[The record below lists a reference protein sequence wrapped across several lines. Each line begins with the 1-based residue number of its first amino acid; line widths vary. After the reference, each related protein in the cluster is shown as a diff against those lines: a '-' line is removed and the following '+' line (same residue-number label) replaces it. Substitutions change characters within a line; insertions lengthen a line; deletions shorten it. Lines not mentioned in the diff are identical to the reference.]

1 MRIVKKKLTL
11 VLASLSIMAMTS
23 ITLGSISAFAD
34 EVAPVSTST
43 TVDKVAFT
51 MAKGAS
57 VRLAQ
62 DGNYGIRYAIE
73 MSKTDYEALMLNV
86 GEGEDKAY
94 SEVSFGVLIAPK
106 SYDTAKPLREHT
118 FDGDLVYDWAEKDE
132 TGKWVYNGTKT
143 RIANFSTTG
152 LTQSTEPKKTDVMT
166 YYGSLTNILSANM
179 TLDFVGV
186 GYMKYTTNGDTPTT
200 DYIFTADNENTRSIA
215 YVASATL
222 NANDPQYSSY
232 ESTLKN
238 YVEKGIDGETLAFNE
253 DTTSLT
259 ALSAEN
265 QTQDLSLNTTT
276 NLNVKWTSS
285 DTDVATVENGTLTWK
300 KEGDVTVT
308 ANIGAAFTCSKELSS
323 YDANSG
329 NLTQWNRAFGADGVT
344 ASNVPTHN
352 SLAMSKEH
360 TLPWDEYAIKYT
372 RNLWEG
378 SYSGIGSV
386 NLNQA
391 YEKDISGYDKIS
403 FSVYAEVDE
412 SKGFTPKLY
421 MYNGN
426 ATTRLPLSSN
436 DWTHIVFYRSS
447 STLWCIEGA
456 EYGIY
461 ITETDISNLNI
472 YFAYGEEPRTSSG
485 SNPAST
491 FYVSTLRASKN
502 ATVTMPTAIFTDT
515 AVDVPTV
522 SYDGSTEGVTTE
534 LYIDGSTTANND
546 STMTFD
552 TEGTH
557 TLLFKVMKDG
567 KFVTYFEKTIEVNEK
582 GNLTGWNKQIDT
594 SGFTYNS
601 KGGTATL
608 ASVAA
613 TDLSAEVSA
622 SAPGDAYYLC
632 YTHANANESIWVGTF
647 VEKDISQYSK
657 FSFWVYTTEKTTVLF
672 ANNQLNTES
681 WGISVAA
688 NTWTKITFMRKTNTT
703 ADGNGR
709 KEWLMVRNG
718 SEDTGGA
725 IRIKETNMDN
735 ELRIKFTYAGTHYIS
750 TLRAE

>member
-34 EVAPVSTST
+34 EVSPVSTST
-43 TVDKVAFT
+43 TVDEVAFT
-51 MAKGAS
+51 MTKGAS

-73 MSKTDYEALMLNV
+73 MPKTDYEALMLNV
-86 GEGEDKAY
+86 GEGADKAY

-118 FDGDLVYDWAEKDE
+118 FDGELVYDWAEKDE

-143 RIANFSTTG
+143 RIANFSTMG
-152 LTQSTEPKKTDVMT
+152 LTQSTDPQKTDVMT
-166 YYGSLTNILSANM
+166 YYGSLTNILPANM

-186 GYMKYTTNGDTPTT
+186 GYMKYTTNENTPKT

-222 NANDPQYSSY
+222 NANDPQYSFY
-232 ESTLKN
+232 ESTLKG

-329 NLTQWNRAFGADGVT
+329 NLTQWNRAFGANGVT
-344 ASNVPTHN
+344 ASSVPTHN

-378 SYSGIGSV
+378 SYSGIGAV
-386 NLNQA
+386 NLNQV

-421 MYNGN
+421 MYNGS
-426 ATTRLPLSSN
+426 ATTRLSLSSN

-447 STLWCIEGA
+447 GNLWCIEGA
-456 EYGIY
+456 QYGIN
-461 ITETDISNLNI
+461 IEETNISNLDI
-472 YFAYGEEPRTSSG
+472 YFAYGEEPQSVSAV
-485 SNPAST
+485 SNPKSV
-491 FYVSTLRASKN
+491 FYISTLRASKN

-515 AVDVPTV
+515 AVNVPTV

-534 LYIDGSTTANND
+534 LYIDGSTTAHNG

-567 KFVTYFEKTIEVNEK
+567 KFVTYFEKTIEVVKKEA
-582 GNLTGWNKQIDT
+582 GNLTYWNKSFGADGVT
-594 SGFTYNS
+594 C
-601 KGGTATL
+601 GGSNYGNTVAVSNEHVLTGDDYSLKYSRVQGDGSWSAYGYVKLNTAY
-608 ASVAA
+608 V
-613 TDLSAEVSA
+613 
-622 SAPGDAYYLC
+622 
-632 YTHANANESIWVGTF
+632 
-647 VEKDISQYSK
+647 KDITAYK
-657 FSFWVYTTEKTTVLF
+657 
-672 ANNQLNTES
+672 
-681 WGISVAA
+681 
-688 NTWTKITFMRKTNTT
+688 KITFSVWADYNTSG
-703 ADGNGR
+703 GNAV
-709 KEWLMVRNG
+709 LYIHNG
-718 SEDTGGA
+718 T
-725 IRIKETNMDN
+725 
-735 ELRIKFTYAGTHYIS
+735 AGTSAVALNSGDWTEITFARLWGTTWGLNNESGIEITETDISNLSIYIKYGDNATKDASTYYFS